1 VEENNENKNS
11 SNEVYEIELSYIDTP
26 KGKVATYESS
36 KKIAEALMLV
46 SSENEKII
54 EKISKIES
62 STINPEKIS
71 FIENSLKEIKEML
84 IGIVAQLDVLTD
96 TLQELTEI
104 IAKIKKEE

>member
-1 VEENNENKNS
+1 MEENSESKNS
-11 SNEVYEIELSYIDTP
+11 SEVYEIELSYIDTP

-36 KKIAEALMLV
+36 KKIAEALMLI

-54 EKISKIES
+54 EKISQIES
-62 STINPEKIS
+62 SGISPEKIS

-84 IGIVAQLDVLTD
+84 IEIAAQLDVLSD

-104 IAKIKKEE
+104 VTKIKKEE